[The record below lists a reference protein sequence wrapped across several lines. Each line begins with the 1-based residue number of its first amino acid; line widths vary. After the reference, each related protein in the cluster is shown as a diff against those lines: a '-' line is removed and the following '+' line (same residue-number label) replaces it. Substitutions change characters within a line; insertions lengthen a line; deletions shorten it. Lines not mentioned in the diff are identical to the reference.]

1 MAYLNI
7 YTIFNLKLLKSLDS
21 KYLKLTRMDDD
32 IYEEFRKAFK
42 KFDVANINLDSLKSN
57 EAKEVRFI
65 DLSALNLFIFS
76 TIII

>member
-1 MAYLNI
+1 
-7 YTIFNLKLLKSLDS
+7 
-21 KYLKLTRMDDD
+21 MDDD

-65 DLSALNLFIFS
+65 DLSTLNLFIFS